1 MADKRDRCPHVSRC
15 ELVGQLRN
23 ESTLRFCQ
31 ETYCHG
37 EFRSC
42 ARYRHIEDQGSTPPP
57 GLLPN
62 GRRRSMTVTLTAP
75 SGLPKRS

>member
-1 MADKRDRCPHVSRC
+1 MADERDRCPHVSRC
-15 ELVGQLRN
+15 GLVAQLRN

-37 EFRSC
+37 DFGSC
-42 ARYRHIEDQGSTPPP
+42 ARYRHIEEQGSAPPE

-62 GRRRSMTVTLTAP
+62 GRRRSMTLTLPAL
-75 SGLPKRS
+75 SK